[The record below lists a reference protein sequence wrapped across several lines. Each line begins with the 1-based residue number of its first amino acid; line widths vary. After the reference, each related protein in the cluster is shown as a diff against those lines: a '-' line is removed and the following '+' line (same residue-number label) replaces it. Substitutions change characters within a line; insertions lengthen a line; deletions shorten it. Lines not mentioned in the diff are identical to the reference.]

1 MIVCPH
7 LGWGN
12 AIPDADATVS
22 LTYQGQQISYTGVGY
37 HDTNWG
43 DQAFSDDIGSW
54 YWGHA
59 RFGDYSIVW
68 FDLLS
73 NNNVEYQ
80 LGYLAE
86 NGVVVANSCGSMP
99 VRPIG
104 ALGVV
109 GADYPPIPGVLPTG
123 FQIVYDMGSAGVM
136 EVNIT
141 NSQSIVNYPLLYTRW
156 VGTVVGGIRGQSTTY
171 TGIGLYEEMGG

>member
-1 MIVCPH
+1 
-7 LGWGN
+7 
-12 AIPDADATVS
+12 
-22 LTYQGQQISYTGVGY
+22 
-37 HDTNWG
+37 
-43 DQAFSDDIGSW
+43 
-54 YWGHA
+54 
-59 RFGDYSIVW
+59 
-68 FDLLS
+68 
-73 NNNVEYQ
+73 VEYQ